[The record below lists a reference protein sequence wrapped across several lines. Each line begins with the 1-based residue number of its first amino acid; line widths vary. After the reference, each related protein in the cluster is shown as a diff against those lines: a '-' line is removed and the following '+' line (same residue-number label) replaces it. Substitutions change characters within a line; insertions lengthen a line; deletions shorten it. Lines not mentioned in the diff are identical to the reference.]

1 MELIILCKNVE
12 RMNVVQATRPYEAP
26 MAEVFFCPKPL
37 SLLVSVSI
45 EAGVEDWEEGEEL

>member
-1 MELIILCKNVE
+1 MKVDIENKRC
-12 RMNVVQATRPYEAP
+12 PYEAP

-45 EAGVEDWEEGEEL
+45 EVGVENWEEGDEL